1 MEKVGERNNRQQS
14 DFYTPHLGKIL
25 GTLLSFAAVGIRR
38 IVRRNLEF
46 AYPELTRHEI
56 RSLSKR
62 VFHHF
67 GTTVLELVQLSYL
80 TREKIL
86 DRFRVQ
92 GATYLID
99 ALEKQKGLIIVSAHM
114 GNWEFALQFF
124 PCYLERA
131 LVGVAKRFRYA
142 PLDQCVHRIRTRM
155 GNEIIYKRGAL
166 PELSRTLREGGIVGL
181 LIDMSRRKDGVEVQ
195 FFGRK
200 ATATP
205 AAALLAIR
213 CKSPVVPAFCV
224 RQGDGRLGIQIGPP
238 VEIKRTK
245 DLRADLQTNT
255 QIMTDRVEQVV
266 RSHPEQW
273 FWAQKRWKEFY
284 PHLYREAEARRQRR
298 SLMKKRRR
306 RTEPQP

>member
-1 MEKVGERNNRQQS
+1 MENVGERNNWQQS
-14 DFYTPHLGKIL
+14 YFYTPHLGKIL
-25 GTLLSFAAVGIRR
+25 GTLLSFFCVATRR
-38 IVRRNLEF
+38 VVRRNLEF
-46 AYPELTRHEI
+46 AYPELTSGEI

-62 VFHHF
+62 VFQHF
-67 GTTVLELVQLSYL
+67 GTAVLELVQLSYL
-80 TREKIL
+80 PRDKIL
-86 DRFRVQ
+86 DRFNVQ

-114 GNWEFALQFF
+114 GNWEFGLQFF
-124 PCYLERA
+124 PCYIERP
-131 LVGVAKRFRYA
+131 LVGVAKRFRYP
-142 PLDQCVHRIRTRM
+142 PLDRFVHHLRTRM
-155 GNEIIYKRGAL
+155 GNKIIYKSGAL

-213 CKSPVVPAFCV
+213 CNSPVVPAFCF
-224 RQGDGRLGIQIGPP
+224 RQADGRFGTQIGPP

-245 DLRADLQTNT
+245 DLRTDLQTNT

-284 PHLYREAEARRQRR
+284 PHLYREAEARRQRH
-298 SLMKKRRR
+298 SLRRKRKL
-306 RTEPQP
+306 RTESQP